1 MIFNLLGKINLK
13 RSFYYTW
20 KKIKKSNK
28 NNEFKISALR
38 WNEDL
43 PNGSNYASNIQD
55 CLDYIFKKALRKDL

>member
-20 KKIKKSNK
+20 KKIKKSKK

-55 CLDYIFKKALRKDL
+55 YLDYIFKKALRKDL

>member
-1 MIFNLLGKINLK
+1 MEKN
-13 RSFYYTW
+13 
-20 KKIKKSNK
+20 KKVKK

-55 CLDYIFKKALRKDL
+55 YLDYIFKKALRKDL